1 MPTPSEMRDEPR
13 LLREAADEEIHHPTK
28 QKLAA
33 RAVELALL
41 AEQIERQERNS

>member
-1 MPTPSEMRDEPR
+1 MPTPSKLRDESR

-28 QKLAA
+28 QKLAN

-41 AEQIERQERNS
+41 AEQTQRQERNS